1 MVSYQKGV
9 FVLKKEKAGFG
20 NIRAM
25 RDIYKNFISSKE
37 AFSMKKVLTLCLAA
51 VLLMSVFSLTVFAR
65 DEEIPHA
72 YVTIVDENGEIVVA
86 MQEVSCASNGVTID
100 DILKRAH
107 DEYYDGGS
115 AAGYASAEST
125 YGLSLMKL
133 WGNESGSY
141 GYYVNNASPMS
152 LADEVK
158 PGDHIYAFVY
168 TDTVA
173 WTDTYCFFSET
184 HVSAEKGDIATLTL
198 YMTGFDENWNPVT
211 LPVAGAVITVDGE
224 KTDLITDENGQV
236 AITYDKAGELIVSAV
251 HDEMNLTPPVLVA
264 NVEGGVSVIFI
275 VFIVAVIAVLAV
287 AVVFVLK
294 KKR

>member
-1 MVSYQKGV
+1 
-9 FVLKKEKAGFG
+9 
-20 NIRAM
+20 
-25 RDIYKNFISSKE
+25 
-37 AFSMKKVLTLCLAA
+37 MKKVLTLCLAA

-86 MQEVSCASNGVTID
+86 MQEVSCAGNNVTID

-107 DEYYDGGS
+107 DEYYDGG
-115 AAGYASAEST
+115 AEAGYASAEST

-184 HVSAEKGDIATLTL
+184 RVSAEKGDIATLTL

>member
-1 MVSYQKGV
+1 
-9 FVLKKEKAGFG
+9 
-20 NIRAM
+20 
-25 RDIYKNFISSKE
+25 
-37 AFSMKKVLTLCLAA
+37 MKKVLTLCLAA

-86 MQEVSCASNGVTID
+86 MQEVSCAGNNVTID

-184 HVSAEKGDIATLTL
+184 RVSAEKGDIATLTL

-211 LPVAGAVITVDGE
+211 LPVTGAVITVDGE
-224 KTDLITDENGQV
+224 KTDLVTDENGQV
-236 AITYDKAGELIVSAV
+236 AITYDKVGELIVSAV
-251 HDEMNLTPPVLVA
+251 HDELNLTPPILVA